1 MRRVITLIFCVFS
14 IVLAQGT
21 MAHAQATQPYEVA
34 QAERSGTTRYIVRP
48 GDTLYSIARMAGVPV
63 SVIFRLNPGLDARY
77 IAVGDVVLVPGDFAP
92 VPRQR
97 LTMNP
102 QAGPP
107 DSRVELRGHGFRPR
121 ARLRLLIGR
130 TAYDLRRHSIV
141 RADRRGRV
149 VASAELPE
157 WARPGRRVFFG
168 LQSMDG
174 QSRAVAGPFRV
185 TARSA
190 PSERL
195 VVTGTLIRGGVE
207 CPLLRA
213 DTGRVY
219 SLAGDLRGYGPGD
232 RVEVAGRIA
241 EASIC
246 MQGPTIEVRRVSE
259 AE

>member
-1 MRRVITLIFCVFS
+1 MRRVISLLFCALS
-14 IVLAQGT
+14 IVLAHGT
-21 MAHAQATQPYEVA
+21 IADAQPIQPYEVA
-34 QAERSGTTRYIVRP
+34 QAERITRYIVRP

-63 SVIFRLNPGLDARY
+63 SVILQLNPRLDARY
-77 IAVGDVVLVPGDFAP
+77 VAVGDVVLVPGDFAP
-92 VPRQR
+92 IPRQR
-97 LTMNP
+97 LMMRP

-107 DSRVELRGHGFRPR
+107 DTHVELRGHGFRPR

-157 WARPGRRVFFG
+157 WARPGRRVYFAV
-168 LQSMDG
+168 QTMDG
-174 QSRAVAGPFRV
+174 QSRAVADPFRV

-190 PSERL
+190 RSERL
-195 VVTGTLIRGGVE
+195 VITGTLIKGGIE

-213 DTGRVY
+213 DNGRVY
-219 SLAGDLRGYGPGD
+219 SLAGDLRGYGHGD
-232 RVEVAGRIA
+232 RVEIAGRIA

-246 MQGPTIEVRRVSE
+246 MQGPTVEVRRVSE
-259 AE
+259 VE